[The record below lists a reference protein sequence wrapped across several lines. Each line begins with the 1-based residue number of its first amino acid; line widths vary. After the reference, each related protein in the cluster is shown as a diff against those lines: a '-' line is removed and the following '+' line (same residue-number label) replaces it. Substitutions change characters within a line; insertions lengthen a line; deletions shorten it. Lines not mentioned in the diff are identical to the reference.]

1 MTPAARMAACLT
13 AQTRKRVD
21 FDVLAGAADDGDA
34 SLPTSPLRRRVLAAA
49 ARELATT
56 GLVRLPVGDRSWD
69 RSAHPPLPRWVERT
83 TPSRVRAPRPGPR
96 AWVTALAFATRTALS
111 KADLA
116 LLDPINVF
124 LRDRPD
130 AEPVPLAERFYELYG
145 DEKYLSRPDTHHL
158 VAADL
163 LSIPAHLRA
172 FAAPAPLAMF
182 ELGPAPW
189 MLIVE
194 NSAAFTSLR
203 RILAAWPAAE
213 EVGWLAYGG
222 GDHLIASL
230 TTCAEAFAERR
241 HPVTDVLLYTDLD
254 VDGLECAQLA
264 AARARRAGAAGADPG
279 GRPLPRPDAPQPP
292 ALAASRARKDP
303 GGRVMAAPLSGPAG
317 RATSARRPRPAP
329 GGPPPGPPARSSHRR
344 R

>member
-145 DEKYLSRPDTHHL
+145 DE
-158 VAADL
+158 
-163 LSIPAHLRA
+163 
-172 FAAPAPLAMF
+172 
-182 ELGPAPW
+182 
-189 MLIVE
+189 
-194 NSAAFTSLR
+194 
-203 RILAAWPAAE
+203 
-213 EVGWLAYGG
+213 
-222 GDHLIASL
+222 
-230 TTCAEAFAERR
+230 
-241 HPVTDVLLYTDLD
+241 
-254 VDGLECAQLA
+254 
-264 AARARRAGAAGADPG
+264 
-279 GRPLPRPDAPQPP
+279 
-292 ALAASRARKDP
+292 
-303 GGRVMAAPLSGPAG
+303 
-317 RATSARRPRPAP
+317 
-329 GGPPPGPPARSSHRR
+329 
-344 R
+344 